1 MKSLDAAPAQVA
13 MRKFLRVGVVV
24 EGAADD
30 AYQTDGMIGLV
41 CGACSY
47 NTGGRFS
54 GGTGANLIPIHLAR

>member
-1 MKSLDAAPAQVA
+1 

-41 CGACSY
+41 CGACLY

-54 GGTGANLIPIHLAR
+54 GGPGANLIPIHLAR